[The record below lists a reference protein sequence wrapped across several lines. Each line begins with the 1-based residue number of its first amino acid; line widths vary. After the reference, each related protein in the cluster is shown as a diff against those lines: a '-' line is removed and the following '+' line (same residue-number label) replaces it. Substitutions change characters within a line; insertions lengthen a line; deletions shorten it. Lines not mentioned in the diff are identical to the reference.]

1 VEYCRKLLEENVY
14 EEFSLEFGL
23 TVLKEFIKKNYK
35 SGDNNYKKIA
45 DIIQIMLMSRVK
57 LEDQNSLMNL
67 FQSFNL

>member
-1 VEYCRKLLEENVY
+1 MEYCRKLLEENVY